1 MKLYFAAA
9 AAALLASAPAHAV
22 SVMSAGQSVSQDC
35 SIAAAKSG
43 TPLSE
48 RELNKGFAACDVA
61 LKGDLSQI
69 GRAGTLVN
77 RGLLQVA
84 AGNNDAAI
92 ADFNAGLDRDPSLAA
107 GYMNRGT
114 ALLRAQRYTEA
125 RADFDRAISLGTSD
139 AHVAYFNRGEA
150 QEALGNPLAAYRD
163 YRHAQELAPDFQP
176 AKLELTRFQVTDRR
190 VADNR

>member
-9 AAALLASAPAHAV
+9 AAALLVSAPAYAV
-22 SVMSAGQSVSQDC
+22 SVMTAGQSVAQDC
-35 SIAAAKSG
+35 SIAAGKSAA
-43 TPLSE
+43 PMSD
-48 RELNKGFAACDVA
+48 RELKKGFTACDVA
-61 LKGDLSQI
+61 LKGDLSQA
-69 GRAGTLVN
+69 GRAGMLVN

-84 AGNNDAAI
+84 AGNDAA
-92 ADFNAGLDRDPSLAA
+92 ALVDFNAGLDRDPGLAA

-114 ALLRAQRYTEA
+114 ALLRAERYSEA

-163 YRHAQELAPDFQP
+163 YRRAQELAPDFQP